1 MVIASPARPGR
12 RSRPVTPPALES
24 GMRLTGDEFDRRYEL
39 TAESFRAE
47 LVQGVVYVAS
57 PVRIDEHANPDS
69 WMAAWVANY
78 SVTHPGMQSG
88 TNATVRLSP
97 DDHVQPDALLRKWS
111 EGGSRIADDGYID
124 GAPELAVEIAASSA
138 SYDLHFKKESYR
150 RAGVQEYVVW
160 VTEDDRIF
168 WFALEGAEYV
178 ELQPDAEGWTHSRV
192 FPGLR
197 LHVERLL
204 NGDGT
209 VVLPG

>member
-1 MVIASPARPGR
+1 MVIASPARR
-12 RSRPVTPPALES
+12 RPAGQIANPALES
-24 GMRLTGDEFDRRYEL
+24 GMRLSGEEFDRRYEL
-39 TAESFRAE
+39 TGDCIKAE

-57 PVRIDEHANPDS
+57 PVRIDEHGTPENWLSTWAG
-69 WMAAWVANY
+69 AYALK
-78 SVTHPGMQSG
+78 HPGLQAANNG
-88 TNATVRLSP
+88 TVRLSP
-97 DDHVQPDALLRKWS
+97 ADHVQPDVMLWKQS
-111 EGGSRIADDGYID
+111 GGTARIAADRYMD

-150 RAGVQEYVVW
+150 HAGVQEYVVW

-168 WFALEGAEYV
+168 WFALEDGQYV
-178 ELQPDAEGWTHSRV
+178 ELQPDAEGWTYSRV

-197 LHVERLL
+197 LHIERLL

>member
-1 MVIASPARPGR
+1 MVIASPPRRRPAG
-12 RSRPVTPPALES
+12 SIANPALES
-24 GMRLTGDEFDRRYEL
+24 GMRLSAEEFDRRYAL
-39 TAESFRAE
+39 TGDCIKAE

-57 PVRIDEHANPDS
+57 PVRIDEHARP
-69 WMAAWVANY
+69 AARLTTWVDGYAIH
-78 SVTHPGMQSG
+78 HPGTAAAAEGSLY
-88 TNATVRLSP
+88 LSSA
-97 DDHVQPDALLRKWS
+97 DHVQPDAMLWKTG
-111 EGGSRIADDGYID
+111 GGSARIGSDSYMH

-150 RAGVQEYVVW
+150 HAGVQEYVVW

-168 WFALEGAEYV
+168 WFALEGGEYV
-178 ELQPDAEGWTHSRV
+178 ELQPDADGWTHSRV

-197 LHVERLL
+197 LHIERLL